1 MLPLRRRCAS
11 YTSHY
16 IRRTFVC
23 DGTSMVDHFIQ
34 KVVEEKVR
42 LAPIRPLVQNRLAA
56 RYHAVGLRSD
66 GTVVAVGHNEDGRC
80 DVSDW
85 RLFPSAEKLI
95 ETHAQRR
102 AALESERARLQAE
115 LPNLRGVFSGFKR
128 KQIEAR
134 LAEIEKELEKL

>member
-1 MLPLRRRCAS
+1 MLPLRHRCAS

-56 RYHAVGLRSD
+56 SYHTVGLRSD
-66 GTVVAVGHNEDGRC
+66 GTVVAAGSNED
-80 DVSDW
+80 
-85 RLFPSAEKLI
+85 
-95 ETHAQRR
+95 
-102 AALESERARLQAE
+102 
-115 LPNLRGVFSGFKR
+115 GVFSGFKC
-128 KQIEAR
+128 KQIKAR